1 MRISV
6 NKLATSNSLILN
18 PLIFRFKKKSHKV
31 ARMENEKNPLRK
43 LNRIASNVKQR
54 VINKCN
60 RCVNYIERRVN
71 VVGTFHRKVVKIVMK
86 LCFSSNDVNIVS
98 RNLFSIY
105 GNVVHRLTDV
115 IAFSRQ

>member
-1 MRISV
+1 
-6 NKLATSNSLILN
+6 
-18 PLIFRFKKKSHKV
+18 
-31 ARMENEKNPLRK
+31 MENEKNPLRK

>member
-1 MRISV
+1 M
-6 NKLATSNSLILN
+6 
-18 PLIFRFKKKSHKV
+18 
-31 ARMENEKNPLRK
+31 
-43 LNRIASNVKQR
+43 
-54 VINKCN
+54 
-60 RCVNYIERRVN
+60 NYIERRVN

-115 IAFSRQ
+115 IAFSR

>member
-1 MRISV
+1 M
-6 NKLATSNSLILN
+6 
-18 PLIFRFKKKSHKV
+18 
-31 ARMENEKNPLRK
+31 
-43 LNRIASNVKQR
+43 
-54 VINKCN
+54 
-60 RCVNYIERRVN
+60 NYIERRVN

-115 IAFSRQ
+115 IAFSGSRNKF

>member
-1 MRISV
+1 M
-6 NKLATSNSLILN
+6 
-18 PLIFRFKKKSHKV
+18 
-31 ARMENEKNPLRK
+31 
-43 LNRIASNVKQR
+43 
-54 VINKCN
+54 
-60 RCVNYIERRVN
+60 NYIERRVN

-105 GNVVHRLTDV
+105 GNVVHRLTDI

>member
-1 MRISV
+1 M
-6 NKLATSNSLILN
+6 
-18 PLIFRFKKKSHKV
+18 
-31 ARMENEKNPLRK
+31 
-43 LNRIASNVKQR
+43 
-54 VINKCN
+54 
-60 RCVNYIERRVN
+60 NYIERRVN